1 MATSVATITT
11 GTMSAA
17 VIKARQSSVKAWI
30 NGGMVVGDL
39 QTDSWAGPEY
49 VFGPEFFGTPAP
61 MARMTFG
68 DVHWRSRSQDRSK
81 GHHQHPE
88 FRTVDGSNWIPID
101 GLQATVGIDQASD
114 VKLTACY
121 YVFVNNGTPAS
132 SSDDT
137 DPEETEVARFQVGY
151 YEEYGDTLSL
161 QANSQRSVY
170 GSGATTSAN
179 TNSRISSK
187 YIHQTWYFENL
198 SAGLYHFGVRSNLV
212 SSDTDVYRNLFV
224 DSRNLTIKI
233 FPKA

>member
-121 YVFVNNGTPAS
+121 YVFVRGDGGSSVSGWLLRGVWGHPELTGQLTAVCLWVRRNNIG
-132 SSDDT
+132 
-137 DPEETEVARFQVGY
+137 
-151 YEEYGDTLSL
+151 
-161 QANSQRSVY
+161 
-170 GSGATTSAN
+170 
-179 TNSRISSK
+179 K
-187 YIHQTWYFENL
+187 YQQPDLLKVHSPNVVFRE
-198 SAGLYHFGVRSNLV
+198 
-212 SSDTDVYRNLFV
+212 
-224 DSRNLTIKI
+224 
-233 FPKA
+233 P